1 MAIRIAPEQIQ
12 NSQKIEVAVAG
23 PEGANRLFTVA
34 GQFDPQLSVKGVR
47 DLLRRKRH
55 SQS

>member
-47 DLLRRKRH
+47 DL
-55 SQS
+55 